1 MNHSLND
8 PARLS
13 QTGFLKACGVDTD
26 AKIAALVDNLV
37 YDPSEIHHVLT
48 RDVGGNGER
57 RYEAE
62 VTFINVAG
70 DVDAVDNLLES
81 LNMRNWRMVCD
92 KFLEGV
98 GHALGI
104 ENVDSWDWPMPHA
117 RVTKVADPEKDDTV
131 ISVKL
136 VWGID
141 KNTRDI
147 LQKFIER
154 KRVMRSGNIRHEQ
167 CCKCDFEIPFSYQAG
182 KRLVQCP
189 KCGEIQP
196 ICQLCEDND
205 GQRNCER
212 CKLVDLCQTLSCSLA
227 IVRKDLVK

>member
-1 MNHSLND
+1 MNHSMND

-13 QTGFLKACGVDTD
+13 QMGFLKACGVDTD

-48 RDVGGNGER
+48 RDVSGNGEY

-70 DVDAVDNLLES
+70 DVDGVDTLLES

-98 GHALGI
+98 GHVLGL
-104 ENVDSWDWPMPHA
+104 ENVDSWDWMTPHV
-117 RVTKVADPEKDDTV
+117 RVTKVADPERDDTV

-136 VWGID
+136 VWDID
-141 KNTRDI
+141 KNTKDI
-147 LQKFIER
+147 LQRFIER
-154 KRVMRSGNIRHEQ
+154 KSVMCSDNIRHEQ
-167 CCKCDFEIPFSYQAG
+167 CCKCDFEIPFAYQAG

-196 ICQLCEDND
+196 ICQFCEGND
-205 GQRNCER
+205 GKKNCER
-212 CKLVDLCQTLSCSLA
+212 CKLVDLCQTLSDSLA
-227 IVRKDLVK
+227 IVRKDLVR